1 MVVVLSCYLERCI
14 WTVYDDD
21 CAPDFSWLVKIVLW
35 AVFLFHD
42 VSTSKHKKCI
52 TKTVMYISIKSL
64 QLRYEKPGQDILL
77 RLVDATIIFFLSWN
91 LNHYI
96 ESTITKRIVVYLIH
110 YMRQTGKLIFLMFC
124 KVIYVLCGGLL
135 YTSHMTQKSCI
146 MVINSTRKL

>member
-64 QLRYEKPGQDILL
+64 QLRYEKPGQD
-77 RLVDATIIFFLSWN
+77 DATIIFFLSWN
-91 LNHYI
+91 LNPYTA
-96 ESTITKRIVVYLIH
+96 STITGRSVVYLIH
-110 YMRQTGKLIFLMFC
+110 HMRQIGKLIFLMFG
-124 KVIYVLCGGLL
+124 KVMYVLCGGLL

-146 MVINSTRKL
+146 MVVNSTRKL